1 MVDGVRIALAGGVT
15 FVIVALLVP
24 LARRYALRN
33 GITDNPA
40 PGKAHVSPT
49 PYLGGV
55 AIALGAL
62 VCSLVV
68 SGWQSQAALI
78 LAAAA
83 LVAVTGLF
91 DDVRTVRPG
100 MRLLVE
106 ALAAGAAAAAGA
118 HVQLFD
124 NGLDYAITVVWIVVI
139 TNSFNLLDNM
149 DAAAGSIA
157 TVIAGALALTALLEG
172 QYLVGGMAV
181 VIASAC
187 LAFLMYNWHPARI
200 FMGDAGSLFLG
211 FTLSVI
217 ALKLRTPVPH
227 GASIVAVVLLVGPA
241 VFDTTLVVVSRVVH
255 GRPIYIGGTDHT
267 SHRLLL
273 LGVPKVGVTAVLVM
287 GTAVSCSLGVL
298 VAENVVSPLVAVPV
312 ALVPAVL
319 ALTYLLRM
327 GVYSESGKG
336 RSELVMQPSRPRRHG
351 RPVLRPRRG
360 TPRTIRARVHLDRG
374 SGQQQYQGARPDRT
388 HRTR

>member
-1 MVDGVRIALAGGVT
+1 MVDGTRIALAGGVT
-15 FVIVALLVP
+15 FLVVALLVP
-24 LARRYALRN
+24 VARRYALRN

-40 PGKAHVSPT
+40 PGKAHASPT
-49 PYLGGV
+49 PYLGGI

-62 VCSLVV
+62 ICSLALP
-68 SGWQSQAALI
+68 GSQAQAATI

-91 DDVRTVRPG
+91 DDIRTVRPG

-124 NGLDYAITVVWIVVI
+124 NPLDYVITIVWIVVI

-157 TVIAGALALTALLEG
+157 SVIAGAIAVTALVEG
-172 QYLVGGMAV
+172 QHLVGGLAV
-181 VIASAC
+181 VVASAC
-187 LAFLMYNWHPARI
+187 LAFLIYNWHPARI

-211 FTLSVI
+211 FMLAVI
-217 ALKLRTPVPH
+217 SLKLRMPVPH

-241 VFDTTLVVVSRVVH
+241 VFDTTLVVISRVTH

-273 LGVPKVGVTAVLVM
+273 LGVPKVAVTAVLVG
-287 GTAVSCSLGVL
+287 GTAASCTLGVL
-298 VAENVVSPLVAVPV
+298 VAEGIVSPWIAVPL
-312 ALVPAVL
+312 AGIPAVL
-319 ALTYLLRM
+319 ALVFLLRM
-327 GVYSESGKG
+327 GVYTEDARG
-336 RSELVMQPSRPRRHG
+336 RHQLVAHPSRAPRHG
-351 RPVLRPRRG
+351 PPSPRSA
-360 TPRTIRARVHLDRG
+360 TPRFSRARTHLERG
-374 SGQQQYQGARPDRT
+374 GSRQHSHPN
-388 HRTR
+388 

>member
-1 MVDGVRIALAGGVT
+1 MVDGTRIALAGGIT
-15 FVIVALLVP
+15 FLVVALLVP
-24 LARRYALRN
+24 VARRYALRN

-40 PGKAHVSPT
+40 PGKAHSSPT
-49 PYLGGV
+49 PYLGGI

-62 VCSLVV
+62 ICSLALP
-68 SGWQSQAALI
+68 GSQAQAATI

-91 DDVRTVRPG
+91 DDIRTVRPG

-124 NGLDYAITVVWIVVI
+124 NPLDYVITIAWIVVI

-157 TVIAGALALTALLEG
+157 TVIAGAIAVTALVEG
-172 QYLVGGMAV
+172 QVLVGGLAV

-187 LAFLMYNWHPARI
+187 LAFLIYNWHPARI

-211 FTLSVI
+211 FMLAVI
-217 ALKLRTPVPH
+217 SLKLRMPVPH

-241 VFDTTLVVVSRVVH
+241 VFDTTLVVISRVTH
-255 GRPIYIGGTDHT
+255 GRPVYIGGTDHT

-273 LGVPKVGVTAVLVM
+273 LGVPKVAVTAVLVG
-287 GTAVSCSLGVL
+287 GTAASCTLGVL
-298 VAENVVSPLVAVPV
+298 VAEGVVSPWIAVPL
-312 ALVPAVL
+312 AGIPAILVLVF
-319 ALTYLLRM
+319 LLRM
-327 GVYSESGKG
+327 GVYTEDARVATSWWPFRLALLATG
-336 RSELVMQPSRPRRHG
+336 PRRRDRR
-351 RPVLRPRRG
+351 RPGSP
-360 TPRTIRARVHLDRG
+360 RARTHLERG
-374 SGQQQYQGARPDRT
+374 GSRHHSHPN
-388 HRTR
+388 

>member
-1 MVDGVRIALAGGVT
+1 MVDGVRIAIAGGVT
-15 FVIVALLVP
+15 FVLVALLVP
-24 LARRYALRN
+24 LARRYALRK
-33 GITDNPA
+33 GITDNPE
-40 PGKAHVSPT
+40 PGKVHASPT

-62 VCSLVV
+62 ICSLVLP
-68 SGWQSQAALI
+68 GWQSQAAVI
-78 LAAAA
+78 VAAAA

-91 DDVRTVRPG
+91 DDVRTVRPA

-106 ALAAGAAAAAGA
+106 AVAAGAAAAAGA
-118 HVQLFD
+118 HVQLFG
-124 NGLDYAITVVWIVVI
+124 NWIDYVITVVWIVVI

-157 TVIAGALALTALLEG
+157 TVIASALALTALLEG

-181 VIASAC
+181 IIASAC

-241 VFDTTLVVVSRVVH
+241 VLDTTLVVVSRVTH

-267 SHRLLL
+267 SHRLVL
-273 LGVPKVGVTAVLVM
+273 LGLPKVAVTAVLVA
-287 GTAVSCSLGVL
+287 GTAASCALGVL
-298 VAENVVSPLVAVPV
+298 VAEGVISPWLAVPV
-312 ALVPAVL
+312 AGIPAVV

-327 GVYSESGKG
+327 GVYSDNGKG
-336 RSELVMQPSRPRRHG
+336 RSQLVVRPPRARTLGPPAPRPERVRPRLTQPRTH
-351 RPVLRPRRG
+351 LERRG
-360 TPRTIRARVHLDRG
+360 QPQRRSRTT
-374 SGQQQYQGARPDRT
+374 S
-388 HRTR
+388 

>member
-1 MVDGVRIALAGGVT
+1 MVDGVRIAIAGGVT
-15 FVIVALLVP
+15 FIVVALLVP
-24 LARRYALRN
+24 VARRYALRN
-33 GITDNPA
+33 GITDKPA
-40 PGKAHVSPT
+40 PGKAHASPT
-49 PYLGGV
+49 PYLGGI

-62 VCSLVV
+62 ICSLALP
-68 SGWQSQAALI
+68 GSQAQAATI

-83 LVAVTGLF
+83 LVAITGLF
-91 DDVRTVRPG
+91 DDIRTVKPG

-124 NGLDYAITVVWIVVI
+124 NPLDYVITIVWIVVI

-157 TVIAGALALTALLEG
+157 SVIAGAIAVTALIEG
-172 QYLVGGMAV
+172 QHLVGGLAV

-187 LAFLMYNWHPARI
+187 LAFLIYNWHPARI

-211 FTLSVI
+211 FMLAVI
-217 ALKLRTPVPH
+217 SLKLRMPVPH

-241 VFDTTLVVVSRVVH
+241 VFDTMLVVISRVTH

-273 LGVPKVGVTAVLVM
+273 LGVPKVGVTGVLIT
-287 GTAVSCSLGVL
+287 GTTLSCTLGVL
-298 VAENVVSPLVAVPV
+298 VAQGIVSPYVAVPLAGIPA
-312 ALVPAVL
+312 ALAM
-319 ALTYLLRM
+319 AFLLRM
-327 GVYSESGKG
+327 GVYSEDSRG
-336 RSELVMQPSRPRRHG
+336 RHQLVVHPSRVPSYG
-351 RPVLRPRRG
+351 PPTPPSL
-360 TPRTIRARVHLDRG
+360 TPRFARARTHLGGR
-374 SGQQQYQGARPDRT
+374 ARKQHT
-388 HRTR
+388 HPS

>member
-1 MVDGVRIALAGGVT
+1 MVDGVRIAIAGGVA

-24 LARRYALRN
+24 VARRYALRN

-40 PGKAHVSPT
+40 PGKAHASPT

-55 AIALGAL
+55 AIALGA
-62 VCSLVV
+62 VACSLVLP
-68 SGWQSQAALI
+68 GWQSQAAVI

-91 DDVRTVRPG
+91 DDVRTVRPS

-106 ALAAGAAAAAGA
+106 ASAATAAAAAGA
-118 HVQLFD
+118 HVQLF
-124 NGLDYAITVVWIVVI
+124 GGPLDYVITVVWIVVI

-157 TVIAGALALTALLEG
+157 TVIASALAVTALLEG
-172 QYLVGGMAV
+172 QRLVGGMAV
-181 VIASAC
+181 VVAAAC
-187 LAFLMYNWHPARI
+187 LAFLLYNWHPARI

-211 FTLSVI
+211 FVLAVI

-241 VFDTTLVVVSRVVH
+241 VFDTTLVVISRVSH

-273 LGVPKVGVTAVLVM
+273 LGIPRVGVTAVLIG
-287 GTAVSCSLGVL
+287 GTAASCTLGVL
-298 VAENVVSPLVAVPV
+298 VAEGELSPWVAVPV
-312 ALVPAVL
+312 ALVPAL
-319 ALTYLLRM
+319 AALAFLLRM
-327 GVYSESGKG
+327 GVYSDDG
-336 RSELVMQPSRPRRHG
+336 RGRHQLVVHPSRNLRHGPPAPRPRRA
-351 RPVLRPRRG
+351 VPRF
-360 TPRTIRARVHLDRG
+360 TRARVHLDGRAT
-374 SGQQQYQGARPDRT
+374 QQQHTAAGTDPTAPIA
-388 HRTR
+388 